1 MSHFVIVGNGIA
13 GVTAARMI
21 RKAGQHRI
29 TLISEEGV
37 QPYSRTAL
45 MYVFMGQVQFEG
57 TWLYE
62 NGFYDKNRIERV
74 HDRIVDIDADAQ
86 TVTLR
91 SGDAIA
97 YDKLLLA
104 TGSSA
109 FNPGWTGDDLDGVQN
124 LWGIDDVRLLESR
137 AHGLREAVVV
147 GGGLTGVELTE
158 MLHSRGAHVTFLV
171 REARYMSKVLPPEE
185 SAIVEAEI
193 RAHGIDL
200 RMGEELER
208 IEGDGAVSHV
218 VTKSGE
224 TIAAQLVGLT
234 VGVKPN
240 LSALGTSGV
249 ETDRGILVDKQMR
262 TSHANVWA
270 AGDCAQ
276 HRTPPP
282 GVPPVEQLWYSGRR
296 QGVAAARSMLGATDS
311 YRRGVY
317 FNSAKFYRIEWQQY
331 GTVPAEL
338 PDELGTVVW
347 QDTSGEIPRLIRL
360 VYERVSMRFRGISAM
375 GVRYRQDVATSW
387 ILQGRTLAQVVDAL
401 GDANFDAEF
410 TRRPESAF
418 QEAFHSDAKRFHAE
432 RELVI

>member
-1 MSHFVIVGNGIA
+1 MPHFVIVGNGIA

-21 RKAGQHRI
+21 RKAGPHRI
-29 TLISEEGV
+29 TLISEEGL

-45 MYVFMGQVQFEG
+45 MYVFMGQVRFED

-62 NGFYDKNRIERV
+62 DDFYDKNHIERI
-74 HDRIVDIDADAQ
+74 HDRVLHIDPDARA
-86 TVTLR
+86 VILKR
-91 SGDAIA
+91 GDVVS

-104 TGSSA
+104 TGSAA
-109 FNPGWTGDDLDGVQN
+109 FNPGWPGDDLEGVQS
-124 LWGIDDVRLLESR
+124 LWGIDDVRALEAR
-137 AHGLREAVVV
+137 AHQVEQAVVV
-147 GGGLTGVELTE
+147 GGGLTGTELTE
-158 MLHSRGAHVTFLV
+158 MLHSRGVHVTFLV
-171 REARYMSKVLPPEE
+171 RDERFMGKVLPPEE

-193 RAHGIDL
+193 RAHGVDL
-200 RMGEELER
+200 RMGEQLAR
-208 IEGDGAVSHV
+208 IEGDGAVSGV

-224 TIAAQLVGLT
+224 AIAAQMVGLT

-240 LSALGTSGV
+240 LSALSRSGI
-249 ETDRGILVDKQMR
+249 ETDTGILVDKQMR
-262 TSHANVWA
+262 TSRDDVWA

-276 HRTPPP
+276 HRTPPA

-296 QGVAAARSMLGATDS
+296 QGIAAARSMLGATDS
-311 YRRGVY
+311 YRRGVF

-338 PDELGTVVW
+338 PHDLGTVVW
-347 QDTSGEIPRLIRL
+347 RETSGEIPRLIRL
-360 VYERVSMRFRGISAM
+360 VYERVSMRFRGIASM

-410 TRRPESAF
+410 TRRPEAAF
-418 QEAFHSDAKRFHAE
+418 QEAFHADAERFHAE
-432 RELVI
+432 PELVI

>member
-1 MSHFVIVGNGIA
+1 MLHFVIVGNGIA

-21 RKAGQHRI
+21 RKAGPHRI
-29 TLISEEGV
+29 TMISEEGL

-45 MYVFMGQVQFEG
+45 MYVFMGQVKFEG

-62 NGFYDKNRIERV
+62 DGFYAKNRIDRL
-74 HDRIVDIDADAQ
+74 HDRVVDIDAQAQ
-86 TVTLR
+86 TVRLR
-91 SGDAIA
+91 SGDVIA
-97 YDKLLLA
+97 YDRLLLA

-109 FNPGWTGDDLDGVQN
+109 FNPGWPGDDLAGVQN
-124 LWGIDDVRLLESR
+124 LWGINDVERLEKHIAGVER
-137 AHGLREAVVV
+137 AVVV

-158 MLHSRGAHVTFLV
+158 MLHSRGVHVTFLV
-171 REARYMSKVLPPEE
+171 REGRYMSKVLPPEE
-185 SAIVEAEI
+185 SALVEEEI

-200 RMGEELER
+200 RMGEELAS
-208 IEGDGAVSHV
+208 IQGEGRVSHV
-218 VTKSGE
+218 VTQTGE
-224 TIAAQLVGLT
+224 QIDAQLVGLT

-240 LSALGTSGV
+240 LSALGSSDI

-262 TSHANVWA
+262 TSHDNIWA

-282 GVPPVEQLWYSGRR
+282 GVPPIEQLWYSGRR

-338 PDELGTVVW
+338 PDDLGTVVW
-347 QDTSGEIPRLIRL
+347 QDTSGEIPKLIRL

-387 ILQGRTLAQVVDAL
+387 ILQSRTLAQVVDAL

-410 TRRPESAF
+410 TRRPEADF
-418 QEAFHSDAKRFHAE
+418 QEAFHSDAERFHVE